1 MDEKR
6 VDGGGL
12 EKEKVMTTTSARFG
26 PDRSTALDGRL
37 IDPLRNPSSDRFV
50 HLNSA
55 HSTDC

>member
-6 VDGGGL
+6 VAGGGL
-12 EKEKVMTTTSARFG
+12 EKEKVMTTTSAR
-26 PDRSTALDGRL
+26 STALNGRL